1 MVDVKRRL
9 ARTRVALKRFRR
21 SRDGGVALVFALSM
35 PALTMMAVCGLDVH
49 RAQSVRQSLQDA
61 LDAATLAAARSGE
74 MTDEGVRRVG
84 MHALRANMAQFPYV
98 AIDET
103 ISRTNFDLNADGSV
117 ESQARA
123 DVDTLA
129 AGAFLGGQLE
139 VGATSL
145 VHRSNGR
152 VEVALVI
159 DNTGSMN
166 SGGKLRAAQDAAN
179 DLVDRLEAAA
189 DRSSEPDAVRIS
201 LVPFSMTVRVD
212 DGFSSR
218 ANQSGASAMP
228 WLSQS
233 PSHTGSTGAT
243 GLFSSG
249 VNRFQ
254 LLDDMRIG
262 WGGCIESRPYPYDVQ
277 DTAPSSG
284 NQATMFVPYFS
295 PDTPDQ
301 STFPN
306 DNQWRRY
313 TRDNDYVDES
323 TSVLSGLVS
332 NLLGSITNLIRLESW
347 SRLLKDPS
355 KYTASR
361 LRSGI
366 GVNLGPNQGCGL
378 RPVVRLTDNF
388 DQIRAGIDGMVAT
401 GNTNVPMGLMWGWH
415 SVSPRAPFA
424 DGGAYSDQR
433 VRKIV
438 ILLTDGDNVN
448 STESNPD
455 NSSYSGVGLIWQGRL
470 GTDMD
475 VASSAQRRGDRMDE
489 RLLELCRNMRDEN
502 ITLYTVG
509 VQVSNNSQRLLR
521 NCSDSNDRF
530 FNVTNTSGI
539 GDAFDQIAGQ
549 IETLRIA
556 R

>member
-1 MVDVKRRL
+1 MIGIRKAAV
-9 ARTRVALKRFRR
+9 RTRAGFRR
-21 SRDGGVALVFALSM
+21 FAESQHGGVALIFALSM
-35 PALTMMAVCGLDVH
+35 PALTMMAVCGLDIH

-74 MTDEGVRRVG
+74 MDDAGVRRVG
-84 MHALRANMAQFPYV
+84 LHALRANMAQFPYV
-98 AIDET
+98 AIDEAVG
-103 ISRTNFDLNADGSV
+103 RTNFDLNADGSV
-117 ESQARA
+117 ESHARA

-139 VGATSL
+139 VGAQSL

-159 DNTGSMN
+159 DNTGSMS
-166 SGGKLRAAQDAAN
+166 SGGKLRAAQAAAN

-189 DRSSEPDAVRIS
+189 DRSSEPDAVRVS

-218 ANQSGASAMP
+218 ANRSEASAMP

-233 PSHTGSTGAT
+233 PNHTGSTGST

-249 VNRFQ
+249 VNRFE
-254 LLDDMRIG
+254 LLDNMRIG

-284 NQATMFVPYFS
+284 SQATMFVPYFS
-295 PDTPDQ
+295 PDTPDEN
-301 STFPN
+301 TFPN
-306 DNQWRRY
+306 DNQWGRY
-313 TRDNDYVDES
+313 ARDNDYVDES

-332 NLLGSITNLIRLESW
+332 NLLGSITNLIRVESW

-366 GVNLGPNQGCGL
+366 GVNRGPNQGCAL
-378 RPVVRLTDNF
+378 RPVVRLTDDF
-388 DQIRAGIDGMVAT
+388 DQIRDGIDGMVAT

-415 SVSPRAPFA
+415 TVSPRAPFA
-424 DGGAYSDQR
+424 DGGDYSDQR

-455 NSSYSGVGLIWQGRL
+455 NSNYSGVGLIWQGRL

-475 VASSAQRRGDRMDE
+475 VASSAQRRADRMDE
-489 RLLELCRNMRDEN
+489 RLIELCRNMRNED

-521 NCSDSNDRF
+521 NCADADDRF
-530 FNVTNTSGI
+530 FNVTNTGGI
-539 GDAFDQIAGQ
+539 ADAFDQIAGQ